1 MVRHDIQGRGLRDPR
16 VLAAMR
22 TVPRHLF
29 VEDCSDRTA
38 YEDHPLPIGEGQTI
52 SQPYMVA
59 LMAQA
64 AELHPGDRVL
74 EIGTGSGYG
83 AAVLAELA
91 GEVWTVERIATLA
104 TAARRRLERLGATG
118 VHVIHGDGTLG
129 WSESAPY
136 DAIVVTAAS
145 GEEVPPV
152 LLEQLDEGG
161 RLVIPVGPTGRQSL
175 RRIVRHGD
183 RCTEQ
188 DLGGVAFVP
197 LLGGVVGDP

>member
-1 MVRHDIQGRGLRDPR
+1 MVRHDIRARGLRDER
-16 VLAAMR
+16 VLEAMR

-29 VEDCSDRTA
+29 VDDCSDRTA

-64 AELHPGDRVL
+64 ADLHPGDRVL

-91 GEVWTVERIATLA
+91 GEVWTVERIGSLA
-104 TAARRRLERLGATG
+104 TAASRLLERLGATK
-118 VHVIHGDGTLG
+118 VHVIHGDGTQG
-129 WSESAPY
+129 WPQAAPY
-136 DAIVVTAAS
+136 DAVVVTAAS
-145 GEEVPPV
+145 GEEVPPA
-152 LLEQLDEGG
+152 LLEQLAEGG

-175 RRIVRHGD
+175 LRIVRHGD
-183 RCTEQ
+183 RFTEQ

-197 LLGGVVGDP
+197 LLGGVIGDP